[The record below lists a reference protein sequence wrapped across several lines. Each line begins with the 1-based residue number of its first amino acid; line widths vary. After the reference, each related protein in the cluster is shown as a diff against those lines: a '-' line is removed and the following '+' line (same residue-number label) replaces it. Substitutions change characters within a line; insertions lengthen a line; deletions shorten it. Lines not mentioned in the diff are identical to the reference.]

1 MTSTSRPRLVDLS
14 HPLDDG
20 TPVLPGDP
28 AVRLRPAAT
37 LARDGC
43 NVLHLSLGSHSG
55 THVDAPFHVVP
66 DGVRVDALPLELCP
80 GPAVVA
86 DVRGAGDRG
95 RIGWAALAPHVAQLG
110 AARILV
116 LRTGWSEHWGT
127 ERYLAHPF
135 LTGGAAQRL
144 VAAGVRAV
152 GIDALSVDETFEPG
166 APAAGLPAHEA
177 LLGAGGVIVE
187 NLTGLEALEGEAD
200 VVLWVLPL
208 RLTGADGSPVRAVA
222 SLPARA

>member
-1 MTSTSRPRLVDLS
+1 
-14 HPLDDG
+14 
-20 TPVLPGDP
+20 
-28 AVRLRPAAT
+28 VRLRPAST

-55 THVDAPFHVVP
+55 THLDAPFHVVEA
-66 DGVRVDALPLELCP
+66 GARVDEVPLALCS

-95 RIGWAALAPHVAQLG
+95 RLDWGALAPYAAELG
-110 AARILV
+110 PGRLLV

-144 VAAGVRAV
+144 VEAGVRTV
-152 GIDALSVDETFEPG
+152 CIDALSVDETVEPG
-166 APAAGLPAHEA
+166 APAGGLPAHEA

-187 NLTGLEALEGEAD
+187 NLTGLDALEGEAD

-208 RLTGADGSPVRAVA
+208 RLAGADGSPVRAVA